1 MRMDDGSPDGDL
13 RYHYVLSVMTD
24 LCILDDNLL
33 GLDVI
38 GTEPQTRLPFLF
50 FVVLIP

>member
-1 MRMDDGSPDGDL
+1 M
-13 RYHYVLSVMTD
+13 LSVTVTD
-24 LCILDDNLL
+24 LWVLDNNLL
-33 GLDVI
+33 KLDVI